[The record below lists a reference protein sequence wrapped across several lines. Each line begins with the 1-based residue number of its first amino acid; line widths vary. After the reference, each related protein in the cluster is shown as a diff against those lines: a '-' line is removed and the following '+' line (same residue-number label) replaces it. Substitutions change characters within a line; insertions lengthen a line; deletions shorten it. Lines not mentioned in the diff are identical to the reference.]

1 MSGMGTARGDA
12 GAMPPLVST
21 GWLAERIGAPE
32 IAVLDASY
40 FLPTEGR
47 DARAEFAQA
56 RLPGARF
63 FDIEA
68 IADTETALPHMV
80 PSAGRFARMVDALG
94 VSDDSRVVFYDAKGL
109 FSAARGWWLMR
120 LFGHDAVAVL
130 DGGLPKWRAEG
141 RAIETDPA
149 RAAECATEPG
159 RFTPTLRAGL
169 LRGTGDML
177 DNLASGE
184 ALVLDARSAG
194 RFAGS
199 APEPRAGMA
208 GGHIPGAR
216 SLPYTELLA
225 ADQTMLAPDA
235 LRARLAAAGVDAGRP
250 VVTSCGTGVTAA
262 VLSLALVAAGL
273 PPGALYDGSW
283 TEWAQR
289 PDTPKEL
296 GAGDGA

>member
-1 MSGMGTARGDA
+1 MSGQDREVGAA
-12 GAMPPLVST
+12 AEAMPPLVST
-21 GWLAERIGAPE
+21 AWLAARIGEPGLV
-32 IAVLDASY
+32 VLDATF
-40 FLPTEGR
+40 FLPAEGR
-47 DARAEFAQA
+47 DARGEFARA
-56 RLPGARF
+56 RLPGAGF

-68 IADTETALPHMV
+68 IADDETALPHMV
-80 PSAGRFARMVDALG
+80 PSAGRFARLVAELG

-130 DGGLPKWRAEG
+130 DGGLPKWRLEG
-141 RAIETDPA
+141 RAVEGGPA
-149 RAAECATEPG
+149 REAVPG
-159 RFTPTLRAGL
+159 RFAPTLRAGL
-169 LRGTGDML
+169 LRGVGDML

-194 RFAGS
+194 RFSGE

-208 GGHIPGAR
+208 GGHIPGSA
-216 SLPYTELLA
+216 SVPYSELLA

-235 LRARLAAAGVDAGRP
+235 LRARLAAAGADGRRP

-262 VLSLALVAAGL
+262 VVSLALVVAGL

-289 PDTPKEL
+289 ADTPKETGS
-296 GAGDGA
+296 GA

>member
-1 MSGMGTARGDA
+1 MSGHDTRRAADP
-12 GAMPPLVST
+12 MPPLVST
-21 GWLAERIGAPE
+21 AWLAGRIGTPGLV
-32 IAVLDASY
+32 VLDASF

-47 DARAEFAQA
+47 DARAEFAAA

-68 IADTETALPHMV
+68 IADDETALPHMV
-80 PSAGRFARMVDALG
+80 PSAGRFARLAGALG
-94 VSDDSRVVFYDAKGL
+94 ISDDSRVVFYDAKGL

-120 LFGHDAVAVL
+120 LFGHDSAAVL

-141 RAIETDPA
+141 RATEHGPA
-149 RAAECATEPG
+149 PEPAPG
-159 RFTPTLRAGL
+159 HLTPTLRAGL
-169 LRGTGDML
+169 LRGVGDML
-177 DNLASGE
+177 DNLASRE

-194 RFAGS
+194 RFTGA

-208 GGHIPGAR
+208 GGHIPGAA
-216 SLPYTELLA
+216 SLPYSDLLSP
-225 ADQTMLAPDA
+225 DGTMLPAPA
-235 LRARLAAAGVDAGRP
+235 LRARLAAAGADGSRP

-262 VLSLALVAAGL
+262 VISLALVVAGL

-289 PDTPKEL
+289 ADTPKEL
-296 GAGDGA
+296 GDGA

>member
-1 MSGMGTARGDA
+1 MSGQDRGTGTMG
-12 GAMPPLVST
+12 PLVST
-21 GWLAERIGAPE
+21 AWLAERLGEPGLV
-32 IAVLDASY
+32 VLDATF

-56 RLPGARF
+56 RLPGAGF
-63 FDIEA
+63 FDVEA
-68 IADTETALPHMV
+68 IADDETPLPHMV
-80 PSAGRFARMVDALG
+80 PSAGRFARLVAALG

-130 DGGLPKWRAEG
+130 DGGLPKWRLEG
-141 RAIETDPA
+141 RAVEDGSP
-149 RAAECATEPG
+149 REPVPG
-159 RFTPTLRAGL
+159 RFAPTLRAGL
-169 LRGTGDML
+169 LRGVGDML

-194 RFAGS
+194 RFSGE

-208 GGHIPGAR
+208 AGHIPGSA
-216 SLPYTELLA
+216 SVPYSELLA
-225 ADQTMLAPDA
+225 ADGTMLAPDA
-235 LRARLAAAGVDAGRP
+235 LRARLAVAGADGSRP

-262 VLSLALVAAGL
+262 VVSLALVVAGL

-289 PDTPKEL
+289 AETPEEL
-296 GAGDGA
+296 GSGA

>member
-1 MSGMGTARGDA
+1 MSGTRTVRGGA
-12 GAMPPLVST
+12 EAMPPLVST
-21 GWLAERIGAPE
+21 AWLAERIGTPGLV
-32 IAVLDASY
+32 VLDASY

-47 DARAEFAQA
+47 DARAEFAAA
-56 RLPGARF
+56 RLPGAGF
-63 FDIEA
+63 FDIETV
-68 IADTETALPHMV
+68 ADIETTLPHMV
-80 PSAGRFARMVDALG
+80 PSAGRFARMVGALG

-141 RAIETDPA
+141 RATEEGPA
-149 RAAECATEPG
+149 RAAEPG

-169 LRGTGDML
+169 LRGVGDML
-177 DNLASGE
+177 DNVAGGE

-216 SLPYTELLA
+216 SVPYSELLA
-225 ADQTMLAPDA
+225 ADGTMLSPAA
-235 LRARLAAAGVDAGRP
+235 LRMRLAAAGADGSRP

-262 VLSLALVAAGL
+262 VVSLALVVAGL

-289 PDTPKEL
+289 ADTPKEL
-296 GAGDGA
+296 GAGDEA

>member
-1 MSGMGTARGDA
+1 MSEQDAGTGA

-21 GWLAERIGAPE
+21 AWLAERLGEPGLV
-32 IAVLDASY
+32 VLDASY

-47 DARAEFAQA
+47 DARGEFAAA
-56 RLPGARF
+56 RVPGAGF

-68 IADTETALPHMV
+68 IADDETPLPHMM
-80 PSAGRFARMVDALG
+80 PSAGRFARLVGALG
-94 VSDDSRVVFYDAKGL
+94 VSDGSRVVFYDAKGL

-130 DGGLPKWRAEG
+130 DGGLPKWRSEG
-141 RAIETDPA
+141 RAVEGGPA
-149 RAAECATEPG
+149 REAVPG

-169 LRGTGDML
+169 LRGVGDML

-194 RFAGS
+194 RFSGE

-208 GGHIPGAR
+208 GGHIPGAA
-216 SLPYTELLA
+216 SVPYSELLA
-225 ADQTMLAPDA
+225 ADGTMLPPDA
-235 LRARLAAAGVDAGRP
+235 LRARLAAAGADGRRP

-262 VLSLALVAAGL
+262 VVSLALVVAGL

-289 PDTPKEL
+289 ADTPKEL
-296 GAGDGA
+296 GAGRRA